1 MTPAPPAA
9 RRPAGS
15 STIARG
21 TGLCASATCTA
32 SRAGPRST
40 GPSHQRPWALRQ
52 IDGQAGRQIRLQ
64 GMQEPPEEH
73 TRVRREGEAQAENSS
88 DVRTCGE
95 VDGGLGR
102 GLRRVPALG
111 HAQAPQQGAR
121 HHARV
126 HCHHHHHHRMTSPGS
141 STLPMSPPTTP
152 AVPPM
157 KRLDDG
163 LWPVLLTGIDGHVR
177 VLEEQVCR
185 RPRQHAVGLTHTA
198 RPP

>member
-15 STIARG
+15 SAIASG

-40 GPSHQRPWALRQ
+40 GPSHQIPWALRQ
-52 IDGQAGRQIRLQ
+52 IDRQQANRSGRACQR
-64 GMQEPPEEH
+64 PAPEEH
-73 TRVRREGEAQAENSS
+73 TRVRSEGEAQAESSS

-102 GLRRVPALG
+102 SLRRVPALG
-111 HAQAPQQGAR
+111 HAQALQQGAR

-126 HCHHHHHHRMTSPGS
+126 HCQHQHHRTTSPRQAAR
-141 STLPMSPPTTP
+141 SPCHHPR
-152 AVPPM
+152 
-157 KRLDDG
+157 RL
-163 LWPVLLTGIDGHVR
+163 L
-177 VLEEQVCR
+177 CR
-185 RPRQHAVGLTHTA
+185 RNGSTTGCGRDY
-198 RPP
+198 